1 VPDIRRIAVAA
12 LAATAVVA
20 LPGVAAPD
28 TADAAVYGE
37 RTLQRGMAGRDV
49 RTAQVLLRR
58 VGAGLSIDNAFGPA
72 TERALRRFER
82 AAGLDADGR
91 LTRAEAA
98 KLREKAKEAVAT
110 RRAATDDD
118 DVQLTSAPV
127 PTDDAA
133 TTGGTSPA
141 DPVGVAG
148 EKAIINPDGTATAP
162 ASAPQQVK
170 DIIAAGNEIHDKPYK
185 YGGGHG
191 RWKDSG
197 YDCSGS
203 VSYALYGGG
212 LLDESMPSGS
222 FESWGEPGKGSWVTI
237 YANGGHMF
245 MVVAGLRFDTS
256 GAEPS
261 RWQADMRSPSGY
273 KVRHPAGL

>member
-1 VPDIRRIAVAA
+1 
-12 LAATAVVA
+12 
-20 LPGVAAPD
+20 
-28 TADAAVYGE
+28 
-37 RTLQRGMAGRDV
+37 MSGRDV

-58 VGAGLSIDNAFGPA
+58 VGARLTIDNSFGPA
-72 TERALRRFER
+72 TERALRRFEAGAGLDGDGRLSRDEAATLRQKATEAVASRR
-82 AAGLDADGR
+82 AAGRTNGEVPDNQVQTLAVSDDS
-91 LTRAEAA
+91 AA
-98 KLREKAKEAVAT
+98 A
-110 RRAATDDD
+110 
-118 DVQLTSAPV
+118 
-127 PTDDAA
+127 
-133 TTGGTSPA
+133 TGGTSPT

-148 EKAIINPDGTATAP
+148 EKAVINADGTATAP

-191 RWKDSG
+191 RWRDSG

-203 VSYALYGGG
+203 VSYALHGAG

-222 FESWGEPGKGSWVTI
+222 FTSWGESGKGTWVTL
-237 YANGGHMF
+237 YANGGHMY

-261 RWQADMRSPSGY
+261 RWQSDMRSGSGY
-273 KVRHPAGL
+273 AVRHPAGL